1 MADTGAKYEGGR
13 AGGRVSRPGGC
24 KGGTL
29 NLKFSNFP
37 FFPSLWSLAAYPLP
51 PSPSCDLI
59 GRFLAFISSSRGFGD
74 RERGK
79 RENEGKKR

>member
-51 PSPSCDLI
+51 PPLPVTLSGDFWL
-59 GRFLAFISSSRGFGD
+59 LSRLLVALVIV
-74 RERGK
+74 RG
-79 RENEGKKR
+79 NEGKKR